1 VKADGIGMGLRRLF
15 PRSTYTALPGP
26 ASEGTSGPEAI
37 EPLAPAQL
45 AEIQQAWV
53 ELALAAE
60 RPGSVSHFH
69 ACTRNG
75 KSWQEDPASVR
86 AVAALLRDHQS
97 DEPTPG
103 VQ

>member
-1 VKADGIGMGLRRLF
+1 MGLRRLF
-15 PRSTYTALPGP
+15 PGSTETALPGP
-26 ASEGTSGPEAI
+26 ASEGISGPKAT
-37 EPLAPAQL
+37 EPLTPAQL
-45 AEIQQAWV
+45 AEIQETWV

-60 RPGSVSHFH
+60 KPGGSSHFH

-75 KSWQEDPASVR
+75 NSWQEDPASVR

>member
-1 VKADGIGMGLRRLF
+1 MGLRRLF
-15 PRSTYTALPGP
+15 PGSTETALPGP
-26 ASEGTSGPEAI
+26 ASEGTSGPEAS
-37 EPLAPAQL
+37 ESMAPEQL
-45 AEIQQAWV
+45 AEFQQAWV

-60 RPGSVSHFH
+60 RPGGVGHFH

-75 KSWQEDPASVR
+75 KSWQDDPASVR

-103 VQ
+103 IQ

>member
-1 VKADGIGMGLRRLF
+1 MGLRRLF
-15 PRSTYTALPGP
+15 PGNTETALPGP
-26 ASEGTSGPEAI
+26 ASEGTSGPEAT
-37 EPLAPAQL
+37 EPLAPEQL
-45 AEIQQAWV
+45 AEIQEAWV
-53 ELALAAE
+53 RRAPAAE
-60 RPGSVSHFH
+60 RPGGASHFH

-75 KSWQEDPASVR
+75 NSWQEDPASVR